1 MLGAYRRSAA
11 FGIALLLSAL
21 PAAAAGSLAERL
33 SVLDAALAARPE
45 DTALW
50 LERATLLRED
60 GQAERALED
69 VARAEKSGAEPGSL
83 ERERGLVLLEL
94 WRPEA
99 AAVALARAL
108 ELRPQDAFA
117 RAMRARALEATG
129 REREAAAEYAR
140 ALADAPQAAAAP
152 EWFVGRARALA
163 AVTPPD
169 LDAAIRALD
178 DASAALGPAPAF
190 DLTALELEVRAGHTD
205 AALARLDRIA
215 ASSPR
220 PEGLLVQ
227 RGELL
232 EYARRAQEAGAAYGA
247 ALAAMEGLPPQQRA
261 TPAASKLAT
270 RARDGIA
277 RLSEAAAR

>member
-11 FGIALLLSAL
+11 FGLALLLSAS
-21 PAAAAGSLAERL
+21 PAAAAGSLGERL

-45 DTALW
+45 DAALW

-69 VARAEKSGAEPGSL
+69 VARAEKAGAEPGSL

-108 ELRPQDAFA
+108 ESRPQDAFA

-163 AVTPPD
+163 AATPPD

-232 EYARRAQEAGAAYGA
+232 EYARRPQEAGAAYGA

>member
-1 MLGAYRRSAA
+1 MLADLRKRLAQIAA
-11 FGIALLLSAL
+11 MSM
-21 PAAAAGSLAERL
+21 P
-33 SVLDAALAARPE
+33 V
-45 DTALW
+45 
-50 LERATLLRED
+50 LLR
-60 GQAERALED
+60 G
-69 VARAEKSGAEPGSL
+69 EPG
-83 ERERGLVLLEL
+83 VMPEL
-94 WRPEA
+94 
-99 AAVALARAL
+99 
-108 ELRPQDAFA
+108 FA
-117 RAMRARALEATG
+117 RYLHQPNTPWVVAGA
-129 REREAAAEYAR
+129 

-163 AVTPPD
+163 AATPPD

-220 PEGLLVQ
+220 PEGFLVQ

-232 EYARRAQEAGAAYGA
+232 EYARRTQEAGAAYGA
-247 ALAAMEGLPPQQRA
+247 ALAALEGVPPQQQA
-261 TPAASKLAT
+261 TQAASKLGA